1 MFTLTPER
9 TKLQVS
15 IDRAHETLQ
24 RLDPA
29 SEEYGIALDRLVKLH
44 KMEDDNRPRSAS
56 PDTIVSAA
64 ASLLGILLI
73 LHYERTEIVTTK
85 AMSFV
90 PKMR

>member
-9 TKLQVS
+9 TKLQAS
-15 IDRAHETLQ
+15 IDRAHEALL

-44 KMEDDNRPRSAS
+44 KMEAEDRPRSVS

-64 ASLLGILLI
+64 ASLIGILLI

-85 AMSFV
+85 AISFV

>member
-9 TKLQVS
+9 TKLQAS

-29 SEEYGIALDRLVKLH
+29 SEEYGTTLDRLVKLH
-44 KMEDDNRPRSAS
+44 KMEDDNRPKSVS
-56 PDTIVSAA
+56 PDTLVSAA
-64 ASLLGILLI
+64 ASLIGILLI

-85 AMSFV
+85 ALGFV